1 MGGDLE
7 RTNRADFS
15 LGGMRE
21 KRWRKSDFV
30 RKEQFLARTRDGDLG
45 GVSSRVLIRSSEKLA
60 VVHKIAARCRGV
72 KWASAMRK
80 ATGGSAV
87 LTKPA
92 GCMRMRYRRK
102 IGWAVVWQLRL
113 RAAGGSAMRKAG
125 MNVAA
130 LSVTPESGNFHNV
143 MDKLKAQDAAD
154 RVASQLQVD
163 LSLSVDV
170 LASARSFEHVLLE
183 EPAGRGARRPSGVVK
198 AALLGGGRKRRRR
211 HRPRRNVRQRARA
224 AGGAGVGARGSRHGP
239 GIRMIFA

>member
-1 MGGDLE
+1 M
-7 RTNRADFS
+7 
-15 LGGMRE
+15 
-21 KRWRKSDFV
+21 
-30 RKEQFLARTRDGDLG
+30 
-45 GVSSRVLIRSSEKLA
+45 SR
-60 VVHKIAARCRGV
+60 V

-87 LTKPA
+87 HSQTGRLHADAVSPQ
-92 GCMRMRYRRK
+92 K
-102 IGWAVVWQLRL
+102 IGWAVCGNSAFVRQ
-113 RAAGGSAMRKAG
+113 AVPAMRKAG

-183 EPAGRGARRPSGVVK
+183 EPLPA
-198 AALLGGGRKRRRR
+198 AALDDLQASSKRLFW
-211 HRPRRNVRQRARA
+211 A
-224 AGGAGVGARGSRHGP
+224 ADSNGGVGIDLAE
-239 GIRMIFA
+239 MFANVHVQQAAQA